1 MTNLVAFYDEMTIW
15 VDKAKAVEVVYLYFS
30 KAFDTVSYSI
40 LIGKLRKYEID
51 ERTVNWIE
59 RLVEG
64 CERLG
69 EL

>member
-1 MTNLVAFYDEMTIW
+1 LTNLVAFYDEMTIW

-30 KAFDTVSYSI
+30 KAFYTVSYSI